1 MAKPQIN
8 LPPSEIWGDL
18 GLGRGSR
25 LYNFHAYNYLQRELP
40 TTSTFTER
48 LAQPRAG
55 FPGVRW
61 QYAPRVLH
69 FSAFHYFCAEFFVIE
84 VCMCVCIECFTP
96 WAVAL

>member
-48 LAQPRAG
+48 LAQPRAR
-55 FPGVRW
+55 FPGVNVII
-61 QYAPRVLH
+61 PD
-69 FSAFHYFCAEFFVIE
+69 FFVWE
-84 VCMCVCIECFTP
+84 HVRVWERD
-96 WAVAL
+96 

>member
-48 LAQPRAG
+48 LAQPRAR
-55 FPGVRW
+55 FPGVNVSSRSSGI
-61 QYAPRVLH
+61 VLGK
-69 FSAFHYFCAEFFVIE
+69 AE
-84 VCMCVCIECFTP
+84 CC
-96 WAVAL
+96 